1 VVILPV
7 ALAVAA
13 AIPRFGVK
21 PFLYF
26 GSILVTIGFLLLSTN
41 TSPVQ
46 IEVYLLVYA
55 FGGGMVT
62 VSIQNLLVLSIA
74 KSEMSLGTSLNTAFR
89 YVGQSLGAPAAG
101 AILSTV
107 VASYSVGGHV
117 LSLPTRAAFHYCFDI
132 SVVAFI
138 AVGLLSI
145 FAREVIGKNEDTGH
159 AT

>member
-1 VVILPV
+1 M
-7 ALAVAA
+7 AA